1 MNQRT
6 HSSFFTMPATFNNGI
21 KESIYPQRVIF
32 GRAALKGVAELIE
45 PVTKRVLVVTHEPGR
60 FTSSGTIEF
69 IQNKMSD
76 FGIYHEKFSVPN
88 TPTTDL
94 IDKGVK
100 FARDNNVD
108 LILCVG
114 GGSVLDAGKL
124 IAILATN
131 LGPCEDYQL
140 GNRAFMFKP
149 LTVVAVPTTAGSGS
163 EATAVSVIKNSNH
176 GFIKS
181 ISNPMLVPQ
190 IVVLDPALIEAVPA
204 LIAATTGLDAFTHAL
219 ESFVSPK
226 ATQISRTNSLSA
238 ASLIYGSL
246 ARVVEGI
253 PTEEDFSNLLV
264 GSYLA
269 GQALN
274 AGVGAAHIL
283 AQPITAVLGSS
294 HGLALSFVLKE
305 VVMYNEKVSP
315 NIYDDFISFIDNDA
329 KLKCMKMS
337 DLIENFMDKIDL
349 NFKLSEFSG
358 DEVIPKIL
366 DQISLST
373 SHIWTNACPID
384 MRQLEAILKKSW

>member
-1 MNQRT
+1 VNQRT

-190 IVVLDPALIEAVPA
+190 IVVLDPAFFEAVPA

-349 NFKLSEFSG
+349 NFKLSEFSS

>member
-1 MNQRT
+1 VNQRT

>member
-1 MNQRT
+1 VNQRT

-349 NFKLSEFSG
+349 NFKLSEFSS